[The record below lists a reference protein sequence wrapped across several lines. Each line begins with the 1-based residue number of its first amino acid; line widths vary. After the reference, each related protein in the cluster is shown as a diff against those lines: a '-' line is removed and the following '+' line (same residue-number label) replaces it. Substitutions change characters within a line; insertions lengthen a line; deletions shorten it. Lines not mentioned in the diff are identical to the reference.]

1 MWGLPEH
8 LLALLVDA
16 LHVAN
21 WQRSSDGSKG
31 RNYPE
36 PIPPR
41 CRAKDGRSRRSA
53 AGRDGRVA
61 RMGKELT
68 RGR

>member
-36 PIPPR
+36 PIPRPGVGP
-41 CRAKDGRSRRSA
+41 KTV
-53 AGRDGRVA
+53 GRDALPLDEMDEWLGWERN
-61 RMGKELT
+61 
-68 RGR
+68 